1 MKFKYLN
8 KSSDSLQQLD
18 KQGGVAM
25 HLVFVIDTGPAMASR
40 AQADGKAFTML
51 DLAKTAV
58 DCLLKVRSCS
68 SSSLEASNSNA
79 LAVQASVLLKH
90 AF

>member
-1 MKFKYLN
+1 
-8 KSSDSLQQLD
+8 
-18 KQGGVAM
+18 M

-58 DCLLKVRSCS
+58 DCLLKVRSYISCS
-68 SSSLEASNSNA
+68 LMASTSH
-79 LAVQASVLLKH
+79 AVAV
-90 AF
+90 